1 MSMWSAYNV
10 LLRGLA
16 YVPVFVRS
24 QVIRAQPKKRL
35 ILGSPISTNQ
45 DLRALYLCEILDK
58 P

>member
-1 MSMWSAYNV
+1 MWSACNV
-10 LLRGLA
+10 LLRGPA

-24 QVIRAQPKKRL
+24 QAIRTQPRKRL
-35 ILGSPISTNQ
+35 ILGSPSSTNQ

>member
-1 MSMWSAYNV
+1 MWSACNV
-10 LLRGLA
+10 LLRGPA
-16 YVPVFVRS
+16 DVPVFVRS
-24 QVIRAQPKKRL
+24 QAIRAQPKKRL